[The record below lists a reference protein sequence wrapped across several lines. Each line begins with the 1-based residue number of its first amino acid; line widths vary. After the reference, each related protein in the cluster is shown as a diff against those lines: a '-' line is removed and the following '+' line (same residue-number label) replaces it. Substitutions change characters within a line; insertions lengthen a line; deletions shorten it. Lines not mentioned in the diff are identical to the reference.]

1 MKLLRLLTVLA
12 LASLSSFVHAFTVLP
27 VDGLWSVVSE
37 QNLTVGRAFN
47 VEMSDKLVVVTMYT
61 YNAQGAPTF
70 YVGASALSAT
80 NTAAIALSEPQGGT
94 CLGCPPTSGRLLS
107 SPGTATFEFTNSTTG
122 FVTLPGE
129 ARKAISKG
137 AITRPTGPDSFRGT
151 WALSFIVDSTL
162 TVGDAPSFTVNLAA
176 SSTGS
181 GLMASADGKTG
192 CEAQTSGS
200 LVGSVLCV
208 KVTSSTTTDKAMI
221 LKMFG
226 DKMDG
231 LWYYRSNLNVPYL
244 FTSHRIANSDGSSLI
259 LKRAASEPSA
269 SNADFDALRTAIR
282 EAASQLAASTE

>member
-12 LASLSSFVHAFTVLP
+12 VASLSSFVHAFTVLP

-107 SPGTATFEFTNSTTG
+107 SPGTATFEFTTSTTG

-137 AITRPTGPDSFRGT
+137 NITRPSGQDGFRGQWVFNYVIDPT
-151 WALSFIVDSTL
+151 LIVTDI
-162 TVGDAPSFTVNLAA
+162 PNFTIKLAA
-176 SSTGS
+176 TSSGTGV
-181 GLMASADGKTG
+181 MASSDGKTG
-192 CEAQTSGS
+192 CELTNSGS
-200 LVGSVLCV
+200 LSGYVFCV
-208 KVTSSTTTDKAMI
+208 KITASPFTDKEML
-221 LKMFG
+221 LKVFG
-226 DKMDG
+226 NRMDG
-231 LWYYRSNLNVPYL
+231 VWYYRDTPSKLYL
-244 FTSHRIANSDGSSLI
+244 FTAHRILDDANNPLI
-259 LKRAASEPSA
+259 LKRAPFSA
-269 SNADFDALRTAIR
+269 DLTSAESQALLDAISA
-282 EAASQLAASTE
+282 AASRQ